1 MSCCTLGPQ
10 RHKQPNRFHLHIRGI
25 IAFARSEWQD
35 TSPWQAL
42 SKMRF
47 LQSSCFSIDTCGNQW
62 LTSFYITLFGA
73 PEHIIALK
81 VESFV
86 CEAHLITWSLFGTQQ
101 SLACNNFSPSFERAC
116 FEYKSGTINPSLSP
130 LNLNTLRPA
139 QHKRGMSSVAWW
151 GLVGVVLHDVH
162 HPALC
167 LEVFPCSCTIYMMYT
182 IMWLSTIIIPPPMA
196 SRLSC
201 TWWIASPSE
210 PTRSS
215 RIKNT
220 LER

>member
-1 MSCCTLGPQ
+1 
-10 RHKQPNRFHLHIRGI
+10 
-25 IAFARSEWQD
+25 
-35 TSPWQAL
+35 
-42 SKMRF
+42 MR
-47 LQSSCFSIDTCGNQW
+47 LIW
-62 LTSFYITLFGA
+62 LL
-73 PEHIIALK
+73 E
-81 VESFV
+81 
-86 CEAHLITWSLFGTQQ
+86 WSLFGAQQ
-101 SLACNNFSPSFERAC
+101 SLACNNFSPSLERAC

-196 SRLSC
+196 SRLSS

-220 LER
+220 LERKLGRSKLVSSYIANNLRAFVAWLLSSFDKASTCLSMTLDFIWVLVNGGFLSYRGHPRLISQVS